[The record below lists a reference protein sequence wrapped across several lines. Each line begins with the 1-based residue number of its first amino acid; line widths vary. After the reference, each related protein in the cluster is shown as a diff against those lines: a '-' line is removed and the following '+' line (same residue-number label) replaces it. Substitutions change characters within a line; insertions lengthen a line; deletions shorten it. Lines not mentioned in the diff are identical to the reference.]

1 MAGHSHWNNIQH
13 KKGAADK
20 KRGVLFSK
28 LARNIM
34 VAARNGGGD
43 IAMNLRLRYAIDK
56 ARSVS
61 MPKDTIERSIKKG
74 TGDLEGVVF
83 EELQY
88 EGFGPGSAGVAIVCD
103 VLTDK
108 RTRTYGEIRT
118 IFEKSGGTLGQP
130 GSVAYMFDRK
140 GLFTVKAAGTSEEL
154 LMDLVLEAGADDLSR
169 DGDHFE
175 IICEPTA
182 FNEVSAALEKAGIHP
197 ESADL
202 SMIPSMTADADT
214 ETGQRI
220 LRLMDTLDDN
230 DDVQA
235 VYTNLNI
242 TEEMAAGV

>member
-1 MAGHSHWNNIQH
+1 MAGHSHWANIQH

-20 KRGVLFSK
+20 KRGKLFSK

-34 VAARNGGGD
+34 VAARAGGGD
-43 IAMNLRLRYAIDK
+43 PGMNLKLRYAIDK

-74 TGDLEGVVF
+74 TGELGADTF

-88 EGFGPGSAGVAIVCD
+88 EGFGPGGVAIVCD
-103 VLTDK
+103 CLTDK

-118 IFEKSGGTLGQP
+118 IYEKAGGTLGQP
-130 GSVAYMFDRK
+130 GSVAYMFARK
-140 GLFTVKAAGTSEEL
+140 GLFLVKAEGTSEEL

-169 DGDHFE
+169 EGNVFE
-175 IICEPTA
+175 ITCEPTA
-182 FNEVSAALEKAGIHP
+182 FNEVSTALEKAGIKP
-197 ESADL
+197 ESAEL
-202 SMIPSMTADADT
+202 TMIPTTTADADT
-214 ETGQRI
+214 ETGQRV
-220 LRLMDTLDDN
+220 LRIMETLDDH

-242 TEEMAAGV
+242 TEEMLAGV